1 MRTSIKL
8 TISALSLAF
17 SLLYALPGMSQNEYY
32 TEKSF
37 AAAMY
42 PALENSKL
50 WLTLEQYKPEE
61 KVSVELVDQQGKLL
75 YNETLSGK
83 PRKRNAYRQSFDMS
97 QMTDGKYT
105 FRISAGGHK
114 EEFTFKLST
123 PSLQQTLP
131 ARLIAIN

>member
-17 SLLYALPGMSQNEYY
+17 SLLYSLPGMSQDTYY

-37 AAAMY
+37 AVAMY

-61 KVSVELVDQQGKLL
+61 KLSVELVDQQGKLL

-83 PRKRNAYRQSFDMS
+83 LRKRNAYRQSFDMS
-97 QMTDGKYT
+97 QLGDGKYT
-105 FRISAGGHK
+105 FRISGGGHK
-114 EEFTFKLST
+114 EEFTFKLTT